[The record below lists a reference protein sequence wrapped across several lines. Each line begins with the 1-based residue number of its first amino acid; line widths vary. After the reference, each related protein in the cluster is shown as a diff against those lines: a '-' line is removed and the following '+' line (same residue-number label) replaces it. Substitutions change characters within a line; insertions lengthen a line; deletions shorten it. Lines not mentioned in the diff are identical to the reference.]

1 MICKNDL
8 RFPDHERGTTWDGM
22 SLGFFSGLNQ
32 DNTKIPFDVSD
43 IKIVAQV
50 KQGASGSVV
59 LELSSDDG
67 SVVMGS
73 PEEPTATNVLTF
85 TPREINLKSYD
96 YTVEIKVFYP
106 DGRNYPFPKIF
117 WNITD

>member
-1 MICKNDL
+1 MICKTDL

-22 SLGFFSGLNQ
+22 SLTFSELTPANA
-32 DNTKIPFDVSD
+32 KIPFDVSA

-50 KQGASGSVV
+50 KQGASGQVR
-59 LELSSDDG
+59 LELSTEDNSI
-67 SVVMGS
+67 VLGS
-73 PEEPTATNVLTF
+73 PEEPTANNIMTF
-85 TPREINLKSYD
+85 LPRIINLQVFD